1 MSVLR
6 VNDMEPLFAE
16 QRALAAKLANILK
29 STPLNDSVYQEILRA
44 SNNATDAQ
52 KKLDRLVYV
61 LKVEEINARI
71 AEEQAKKIALEAEL
85 STK

>member
-6 VNDMEPLFAE
+6 VNEMEPLFAA
-16 QRALAAKLANILK
+16 QRDLAVKLANVLA
-29 STPLNDSVYQEILRA
+29 STPLNDSVYQELLRA

-61 LKVEEINARI
+61 LKVEEINATI
-71 AEEQAKKIALEAEL
+71 ASEQAKKLALETEL
-85 STK
+85 AKR